1 MRYSHD
7 FERKNSNGQQFKM
20 EVEVK
25 GRLASGKK
33 RAAVGKASWDLAAI
47 WKCSG
52 LVTEFKVDIF
62 FSCRIICFFKK
73 LCMFGV

>member
-7 FERKNSNGQQFKM
+7 FEREDSNGQQFKM

-33 RAAVGKASWDLAAI
+33 RAAVGKASWDLAAS

-52 LVTEFKVDIF
+52 FYFMILSHYFLF
-62 FSCRIICFFKK
+62 
-73 LCMFGV
+73 L